1 MEYNPWILLAES
13 APIGVKAPGRTAR
26 CDHDDMF
33 LVRAAAMGRGVG
45 SLAYLF
51 LGWRRPLNSVAR
63 NIVRGRRGRGQLN
76 MNPNC
81 GRGPSRESMGS
92 MPDVIGTRERE
103 ICN

>member
-13 APIGVKAPGRTAR
+13 APIGVKAPGRTDR

-63 NIVRGRRGRGQLN
+63 NIVRGRRGRGQLR
-76 MNPNC
+76 PRAVSRIYGFYA
-81 GRGPSRESMGS
+81 GRDRNA
-92 MPDVIGTRERE
+92 RERDL
-103 ICN
+103 

>member
-13 APIGVKAPGRTAR
+13 APIGVKAPGRTDR

-63 NIVRGRRGRGQLN
+63 NIVRGRRGRGQLAA
-76 MNPNC
+76 
-81 GRGPSRESMGS
+81 GRLENLWVA